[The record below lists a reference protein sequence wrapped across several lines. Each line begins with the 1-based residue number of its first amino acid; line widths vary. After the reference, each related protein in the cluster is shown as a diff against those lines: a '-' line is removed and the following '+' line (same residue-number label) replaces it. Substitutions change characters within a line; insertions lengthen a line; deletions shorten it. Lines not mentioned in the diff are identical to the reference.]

1 MPFYGLWVMEEKNE
15 SQRNIFDFT
24 AFTWWILAES
34 EGIINELC
42 PLNLINFCTVLN
54 VVCIRESTNML

>member
-34 EGIINELC
+34 EGHY
-42 PLNLINFCTVLN
+42 
-54 VVCIRESTNML
+54 

>member
-1 MPFYGLWVMEEKNE
+1 MEEKNE

-34 EGIINELC
+34 EGIINELY
-42 PLNLINFCTVLN
+42 PLNLISVQF
-54 VVCIRESTNML
+54 